1 MKILEAQQHGDLVA
15 SGRGDQVVESLEV
28 DCRQLVDDDARFE
41 LAFLIYELDNPGIIQ
56 SQSRSVNVLP
66 VGIVPHAE
74 YLGIVR
80 VIDVEREVIARHDP
94 I

>member
-1 MKILEAQQHGDLVA
+1 MAKAADYLSQSGVEQSYHQPRPAQGNALLHGRVPPFA
-15 SGRGDQVVESLEV
+15 ERGTDRRIPVSYTHL
-28 DCRQLVDDDARFE
+28 
-41 LAFLIYELDNPGIIQ
+41 IQ